1 MTEPDESVTEQLG
14 NSDIARDY
22 PRIPPSFTS
31 EKNTLQGHIFG
42 GDNARA
48 LVVVAYGIGGGS
60 DSYLVHIQYFVD
72 NNLRVFAYGCTKS

>member
-1 MTEPDESVTEQLG
+1 MG
-14 NSDIARDY
+14 YSDVARDY

-48 LVVVAYGIGGGS
+48 LVVVAWGKGRGA
-60 DSYLVHIQYFVD
+60 DSYLVHIQRLVD
-72 NNLRVFAYGCTKS
+72 NDLRVFAYGFTKS